1 MYVILPMV
9 TFSSSLLSAQSN
21 IIDTTD
27 LHVTQL
33 QINEASDANDYPRLA
48 NLLKRLIAFGYR
60 DTNTYYGVAVALAMA
75 GDKPNGVKYLDTS
88 IQLGLNLNSD
98 GGIAAHLLGIN
109 PDATIDSLIS
119 EVDKQSIQNNLKNGE
134 SSNYLLNILYLE
146 DQGERE
152 LLLKKGLNTSP
163 LLAIKIYQNDL
174 QRRKSIYSM
183 LDSNLINNPK
193 DLEQAALI
201 LQHGLDTNDY
211 LKAHYLA
218 LKSVKQGNQSARF
231 LVAASLDRYL
241 IAKKMPQKYGT
252 QSFYNEK
259 TKEEELFPVD
269 PNVSDKERAEWNVT
283 PIKDALKKKD

>member
-1 MYVILPMV
+1 
-9 TFSSSLLSAQSN
+9 
-21 IIDTTD
+21 
-27 LHVTQL
+27 
-33 QINEASDANDYPRLA
+33 
-48 NLLKRLIAFGYR
+48 
-60 DTNTYYGVAVALAMA
+60 
-75 GDKPNGVKYLDTS
+75 
-88 IQLGLNLNSD
+88 
-98 GGIAAHLLGIN
+98 
-109 PDATIDSLIS
+109 
-119 EVDKQSIQNNLKNGE
+119 
-134 SSNYLLNILYLE
+134 
-146 DQGERE
+146 
-152 LLLKKGLNTSP
+152 
-163 LLAIKIYQNDL
+163 
-174 QRRKSIYSM
+174 M